1 MDSMYRPH
9 RSVWWLI
16 IGISGISGLA
26 WFANTYTPD
35 SWQMIIFFITLIA
48 VIILSLLLF
57 FLNNVRHVL
66 LITGGLLILLVLRYL
81 GLREIIYPLLLVAS
95 LLSLE
100 LMLRKR

>member
-1 MDSMYRPH
+1 MDVMHRPH

-35 SWQMIIFFITLIA
+35 SWQKIVILFTFIATTITS
-48 VIILSLLLF
+48 ILLY
-57 FLNNVRHVL
+57 FLNNVRHIL
-66 LITGGLLILLVLRYL
+66 LITGGLLIILFLRLL
-81 GLREIIYPLLLVAS
+81 GLREIIYPLLLIAS

-100 LMLRKR
+100 LMLKKR

>member
-1 MDSMYRPH
+1 MVHPR

-16 IGISGISGLA
+16 IGISSISALA

-35 SWQMIIFFITLIA
+35 SWQRITMFFALIT
-48 VIILSLLLF
+48 VILTSLLLY
-57 FLNNVRHVL
+57 FLNNVRHIL
-66 LITGGLLILLVLRYL
+66 LMAGGLLVILLLRLL
-81 GLREIIYPLLLVAS
+81 GLREIIYPLLLAAS

>member
-1 MDSMYRPH
+1 MYFMYRPQ
-9 RSVWWLI
+9 RSVWFLI

-35 SWQMIIFFITLIA
+35 SWEKIVIVFIFIATIITS
-48 VIILSLLLF
+48 ILLY
-57 FLNNVRHVL
+57 FLNNVRHIL

-81 GLREIIYPLLLVAS
+81 GLREIIYPLLLAAS

>member
-1 MDSMYRPH
+1 MLRPR
-9 RSVWWLI
+9 RSIWWFI

-35 SWQMIIFFITLIA
+35 SWQKI
-48 VIILSLLLF
+48 VLLF
-57 FLNNVRHVL
+57 TFIATTITSILLYFINNVRHIL
-66 LITGGLLILLVLRYL
+66 LITVGFLILLILRLL

>member
-1 MDSMYRPH
+1 MHRSH

-16 IGISGISGLA
+16 ISITGISAMA
-26 WFANTYTPD
+26 WLVNTYTPN
-35 SWQMIIFFITLIA
+35 SWQLITIFFALIVTIIT
-48 VIILSLLLF
+48 SLLLYL
-57 FLNNVRHVL
+57 LNNVRHIL
-66 LITGGLLILLVLRYL
+66 LVTGGLLILLLLRLL

>member
-1 MDSMYRPH
+1 MDVMHRPY

-16 IGISGISGLA
+16 IGMSGISGLA
-26 WFANTYTPD
+26 WFANIYTPD
-35 SWQMIIFFITLIA
+35 SWQKIEILFTFIATIITS
-48 VIILSLLLF
+48 ILLY
-57 FLNNVRHVL
+57 FLNNVRHIL
-66 LITGGLLILLVLRYL
+66 LITGGLLILLILRLL

>member
-1 MDSMYRPH
+1 MVRPH
-9 RSVWWLI
+9 RSVWWLV
-16 IGISGISGLA
+16 IGISGISALA

-35 SWQMIIFFITLIA
+35 SWQKIASFFALIT
-48 VIILSLLLF
+48 VILTSLLLY
-57 FLNNVRHVL
+57 FLNNVRHIL
-66 LITGGLLILLVLRYL
+66 LITGGMLVLLILRLV